1 MTFQPKDTDID
12 TSWDESS
19 QFADPTPGVPVLLA
33 LVIVGMIIGQLVMGM
48 ILKGGGIEILNIE
61 EQTNLSQSKRYILR
75 IGLLISHVMT
85 FIVPSVIFAKAY
97 KKYSIKDYFFRGRS
111 FSFASLMIWGVI
123 ILFSY
128 PLLAQL
134 TLWNSQVPLADWM
147 SSSQEDSVWLLQQT
161 LNMESIP
168 ELVLSLCLVGIAAAV
183 GEELIFR
190 GILQRYFTKNLS
202 PHIGI
207 ILASLIFG
215 AFHLQLSR
223 LLPLAFLGLILG
235 YSYYYTKSI
244 WIPILLHLANNG
256 FQTIGAYTTVKAGA
270 LPNIEEIPDI
280 NPVVV
285 MVSTMIMSA
294 LAYWA
299 IKNSTIKYESGS
311 QV

>member
-12 TSWDESS
+12 TSSDNSL

-33 LVIVGMIIGQLVMGM
+33 LVIVGMIIGQLVMGL
-48 ILKGGGIEILNIE
+48 ILIGGGIEILNIE

-75 IGLLISHVMT
+75 IGLLISHIMT
-85 FIVPSVIFAKAY
+85 FIVPSIIFAKAY
-97 KKYSIKDYFFRGRS
+97 KKHSIKDYFFQGRS
-111 FSFASLMIWGVI
+111 FSFSSLMIWGVI

-147 SSSQEDSVWLLQQT
+147 TSSQEDSVWLLQQT

-190 GILQRYFTKNLS
+190 GILQRYFTQNLS

-207 ILASLIFG
+207 ILGSLIFG

-235 YSYYYTKSI
+235 YSYYYTRSI
-244 WIPILLHLANNG
+244 WVPILLHLVNNG
-256 FQTIGAYTTVKAGA
+256 FQTIGAYFTVKAGE

-280 NPVVV
+280 NPIAVI
-285 MVSTMIMSA
+285 VSTVIMSA

-299 IKNSTIKYESGS
+299 IKNSPIKYESGS